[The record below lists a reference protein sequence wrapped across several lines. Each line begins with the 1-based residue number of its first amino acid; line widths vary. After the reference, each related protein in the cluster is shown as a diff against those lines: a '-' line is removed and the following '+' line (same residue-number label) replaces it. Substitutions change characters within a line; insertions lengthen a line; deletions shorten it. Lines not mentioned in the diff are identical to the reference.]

1 MKPSPEAVHDALRRW
16 HTGGYNVPPWGE
28 MLIVAQCLAE
38 QIVPNL
44 DLAVKKVLL
53 EALDTLAEQAGGNAA
68 QAQLLRLRFL
78 DSLTAYDVAN
88 RLNLTE
94 NVVYKHQRLAIQN
107 LAALVW
113 QAERAAISERA
124 ARVTARLEV
133 QRPPCLFGVADKLAD
148 LMATLTA
155 GESLWLVAVV
165 GIGGIGKTA
174 LADAVVRRVIGSPY
188 FADVAWVSARQDRF
202 TLWDGLSENPEGK
215 PALTFEGLLDA
226 IVEQFDFQD
235 LAPLPPAHK
244 QAGLSAR
251 LKAQPYL
258 IVVDNLETATD
269 YRALVPHLQA
279 LTGPA
284 KFLLTCRHSLH
295 QYPGVYNLTLDELS
309 ARDSLALLRHEADER
324 RMADVTAA
332 SDETLLQIYRVT
344 GGNPLALKLLVG
356 QMYTLSLSQ
365 VVDDLR
371 QARGRSVEELYR
383 YIYWRAWHL
392 LTDDARQVLAIMPLV
407 AESGGGLAQIEALGE
422 LDDQQLTA
430 ALKQLVLL
438 SLVNVRG
445 ALEDRRY
452 SIHRLTET
460 FLLQEVIKWQAQF

>member
-16 HTGGYNVPPWGE
+16 HSGGYDLPPWNQ
-28 MLIVAQCLAE
+28 MLVVAQQLTE
-38 QIVPNL
+38 QAVPDL

-53 EALDTLAEQAGGNAA
+53 EALNALAEQAGGDAA

-78 DSLTAYDVAN
+78 DGLTAYNVAN

-94 NVVYKHQRLAIQN
+94 NVVYKHQRQAIQN
-107 LAALVW
+107 LAAVVW
-113 QAERAAISERA
+113 QTERAAIGRRA
-124 ARVTARLEV
+124 ARIAARLEI
-133 QRPPCLFGVADKLAD
+133 QRPPRLFGVADKLAE
-148 LMATLTA
+148 LTATLAA
-155 GESLWLVAVV
+155 GDAACLVAIV
-165 GIGGIGKTA
+165 GIGGIGKTV
-174 LADAVVRRVIGSPY
+174 LADAVARRLLGNPR
-188 FADVAWVSARQDRF
+188 FADVAWLSARRDHF
-202 TLWDGLSENPEGK
+202 TLWNGLSENPAGK

-226 IVEQFDFQD
+226 IVEQLDFRD
-235 LAPLPPAHK
+235 LTPLPPAPK

-258 IVVDNLETATD
+258 IIVDNLETAAD

-279 LTGPA
+279 LAGPT

-295 QYPGVYNLTLDELS
+295 PYPGVYNLTLDELS
-309 ARDSLALLRHEADER
+309 ARDSLSLLRHNAGER
-324 RMADVTAA
+324 RLADVAAA

-344 GGNPLALKLLVG
+344 GGNPLALELLVG
-356 QMYTLSLSQ
+356 QMHTLSLSQ

-383 YIYWRAWHL
+383 HIYWRAWHL
-392 LTDDARQVLAIMPLV
+392 LGQDAQQVLAIMPLV

-422 LDDQQLTA
+422 LDGQRLTA

-460 FLLQEVIKWQAQF
+460 FLLQEVIKWQTPA